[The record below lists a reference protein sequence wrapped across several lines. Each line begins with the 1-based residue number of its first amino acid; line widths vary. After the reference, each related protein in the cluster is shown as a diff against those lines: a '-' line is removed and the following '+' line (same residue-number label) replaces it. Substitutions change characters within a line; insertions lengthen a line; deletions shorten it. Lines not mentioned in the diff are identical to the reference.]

1 MKSLLIIFIDSVLH
15 FFSLESNP
23 IERCRKQ
30 RQAKTD
36 LENMT
41 QDWYNVGNDIRR
53 AYENIS
59 PADNVQHVQLQHH
72 YSGPLPHPETLAK
85 YDQIVPGAAERIIT
99 MAEKNGASTR
109 YRKCN
114 DQECHSYDLFR
125 YHICFLIGI
134 GSLRVS
140 TLCLV

>member
-1 MKSLLIIFIDSVLH
+1 MKSLLD

-53 AYENIS
+53 AYE
-59 PADNVQHVQLQHH
+59 
-72 YSGPLPHPETLAK
+72 K
-85 YDQIVPGAAERIIT
+85 Y
-99 MAEKNGASTR
+99 KS
-109 YRKCN
+109 C
-114 DQECHSYDLFR
+114 
-125 YHICFLIGI
+125 
-134 GSLRVS
+134 
-140 TLCLV
+140 

>member
-30 RQAKTD
+30 RQTKTD

-53 AYENIS
+53 AYE
-59 PADNVQHVQLQHH
+59 
-72 YSGPLPHPETLAK
+72 K
-85 YDQIVPGAAERIIT
+85 Y
-99 MAEKNGASTR
+99 KS
-109 YRKCN
+109 C
-114 DQECHSYDLFR
+114 
-125 YHICFLIGI
+125 
-134 GSLRVS
+134 
-140 TLCLV
+140 